1 MAEHKFYDYKLYDY
15 RVVWSAEDEEHIG
28 LCIEFP
34 SLSWLSKKQD
44 DAFRGIVNLVKEI
57 VAEMEQSGET
67 PPESLS
73 MRKFSGKLQ
82 LRMPPEKHRHLAIEA
97 KEQGVSLNRL
107 INAKIGV

>member
-1 MAEHKFYDYKLYDY
+1 MAEHKFYHYS
-15 RVVWSAEDEEHIG
+15 VTWSAEDEEHVG
-28 LCIEFP
+28 LCAEFP

-44 DAFRGIVNLVKEI
+44 DAFSGIVNLVKEI
-57 VAEMEQSGET
+57 VAEMKQSGQT